1 MLKLMSNEQ
10 RIQVTFIDLKQTEKR
25 WGKPVT
31 SMVARNKT
39 KQISNYNKFKQIR
52 LIYLNTQIIR
62 LDF

>member
-31 SMVARNKT
+31 SMVARNKNQT
-39 KQISNYNKFKQIR
+39 DQ
-52 LIYLNTQIIR
+52 
-62 LDF
+62 